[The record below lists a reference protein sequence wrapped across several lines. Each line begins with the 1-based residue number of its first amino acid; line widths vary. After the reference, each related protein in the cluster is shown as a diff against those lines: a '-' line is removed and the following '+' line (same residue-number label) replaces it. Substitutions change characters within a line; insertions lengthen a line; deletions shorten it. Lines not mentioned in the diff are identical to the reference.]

1 MSNGLSGG
9 DMAGNV
15 GGDFVRIPRFLL
27 EDSPQLAKK
36 MSDFEDMQ
44 RKAQEA
50 AAVLGGINKIE
61 GIKAQLKTDTEAT
74 DRALSEALDQA
85 ESIAAESKNQ
95 AKLIVDKA
103 TQEASRAVADANGV
117 TEAAEKKAA
126 TANSTMAA
134 VESDKRAN
142 ESRAGELDGLE
153 SSLQQKADALAS
165 REQELKGEFEKLA
178 EVRGL
183 IDNVLA

>member
-1 MSNGLSGG
+1 MSNGLAGG

-15 GGDFVRIPRFLL
+15 GGDFVRVPRFLF

-36 MSDFEDMQ
+36 VADFEELQ

-50 AAVLGGINKIE
+50 AAVIGDVSEIAS
-61 GIKAQLKTDTEAT
+61 IKEQAKQARAEADTAMV
-74 DRALSEALDQA
+74 DALAKSEAIVA
-85 ESIAAESKNQ
+85 EANGQ

-103 TQEASRAVADANGV
+103 TQEAFRTVSDANSIG
-117 TEAAEKKAA
+117 EAAEKNAA
-126 TANSTMAA
+126 TANSAIAA

-142 ESRAGELDGLE
+142 EARAGELDGQKA
-153 SSLQQKADALAS
+153 SLQQKADALAS